1 MTKNAVSA
9 PNLMKGLDTERKL
22 VKANGK
28 KLQSPAISP
37 RSTEANKENAEPRKK
52 RSSLPQTD
60 SKRASLPPAI
70 EKAKTSLELPKPQ
83 IKKSDETKSE
93 SAVPVP
99 SGLTPIRRSLEKVA
113 IEDNQSDL
121 EKSKCQ
127 LSGISK
133 NDPF

>member
-9 PNLMKGLDTERKL
+9 PNLMKGLELDRK
-22 VKANGK
+22 VAKANGK
-28 KLQSPAISP
+28 KVQSPATSP

-60 SKRASLPPAI
+60 SKRASLPPAT

-99 SGLTPIRRSLEKVA
+99 SGLTPIRRSLEKVI

-121 EKSKCQ
+121 EKSESQIC
-127 LSGISK
+127 I
-133 NDPF
+133 FAE